1 MFCLK
6 RWLVFHGLYF
16 RSENSPRFYVSGYDE
31 DGEISLGMFQILLG
45 MFQSVMKTVKLDV
58 LPDGG
63 RKLRDEVLF
72 LSENLRQLDIQ
83 INNKK
88 AAQTGT
94 VNWLSSRFVLTTRWL
109 KKVLQPCLIANIF
122 KGKPCLIVSFL
133 AMTENINNEVN
144 CTHFS

>member
-63 RKLRDEVLF
+63 RKLRDEVLY

-94 VNWLSSRFVLTTRWL
+94 VN
-109 KKVLQPCLIANIF
+109 
-122 KGKPCLIVSFL
+122 
-133 AMTENINNEVN
+133 
-144 CTHFS
+144 